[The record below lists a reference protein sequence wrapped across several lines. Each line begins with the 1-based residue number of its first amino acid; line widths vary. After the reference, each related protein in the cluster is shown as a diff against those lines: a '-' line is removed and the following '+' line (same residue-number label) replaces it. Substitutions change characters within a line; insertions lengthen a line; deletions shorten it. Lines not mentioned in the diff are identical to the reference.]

1 MHKSAFLFSAT
12 LLNVLS
18 STAAGQDGAK
28 LIEESGIPGGVV
40 VHVGCGD
47 GSLTAQLAAGPQFV
61 VLGLDTDGANVAA
74 ARKRLLAEGRYGRVT
89 IDRWDGRKLPLVDN
103 FVNLIVVGRTASVAK
118 EELLRVLCPGGL
130 VFFATDKGQL
140 TTDKIVKP
148 WPPGMD
154 QWTHYLHGPDGNPAG
169 NDTLVA
175 PPTRLQWLGGP
186 GWARH
191 HDHMA
196 SMSALVSANGRLFY
210 ILDEGSRASIQLPA
224 HWSLIAR
231 DAFNGTVLWKREI
244 PQWASKDFG
253 LKSGPAHLLRR
264 LVAVGDHVYVTLG
277 IDSPVA
283 ILDAATGQTLTECEG
298 TEFAREIVVAE
309 DTALLV
315 ADHEKSNLPNF
326 RRTGTYVWS
335 NTNASNTGWGWPG
348 TPRSIVA
355 CDAATGKLRWRV
367 ESPVAPCSLAADADS
382 IAFHDG
388 QKLVC
393 LERAS
398 GQTRW
403 QAEETPLIMPVPSS
417 TGPRVLIYQEMVL
430 LATNNGKVS
439 GWTLRDGKKVWEQR
453 QKPSGHMSLRDL
465 FVVDG
470 LSWTAAIAGNND
482 DGIWTGYDPK
492 TGEAKREFA
501 PDVDLHWF
509 HHRCYPS
516 KACGRFLITGRNGTE
531 YVDVKKEHWTPNH
544 WFRGGCIYGIMPCNG
559 MTYAS
564 MDACGCQLEA
574 KLSGFKALSSAR
586 VPQPTPEELTTEA
599 RLERGPAYGQTTGPA
614 ANPGDWPTFRHDAA
628 RSGAAPTGMTD
639 AGSNWETRLGGQL
652 TQPIIAA
659 GRVFVACRDTHT
671 VHALDAGTGKSVWSY
686 TTGGQTDTPPT
697 YWKGL
702 VVFGSADGYVYAL
715 RADDGALAWRF
726 RAAPLDQRM
735 MAWERIESAWPVH
748 GSVLVREDADGK
760 AIAYCTAGR
769 SIFLD
774 GGIRFL
780 RLDVATGR
788 LLGEVVWDDKDPE
801 SGQNIHEAYL
811 KKTPGNTMP
820 VGLSDVLSC
829 DGRNLWMRSQKI
841 DFEGQRTELT
851 VLPATDQPP
860 EDAHLF
866 CQIGFVD
873 DSYFFRSYWTYG
885 RRMTGGY
892 GGWYQAGRYVPSGR
906 ILCFDDQAVYGYGRK
921 PEYMTNA
928 SVVEY
933 HLFAANKAV
942 SPDDISRVSQAERT
956 MSQRRPER
964 NASSSD
970 WRLRWFFP
978 REELSAIRVQ
988 WLLDQPSIMTRAMCV
1003 AGDQLF
1009 LAGPPDVVDE
1019 RFAYRNPDDPDIQAL
1034 LAAQEEAYAG
1044 RKGGQL
1050 WAMNK
1055 ADGRPVARHDLDTIP
1070 VFDGLASAN
1079 GRLYLS
1085 TIDGRVMS
1093 IVDFSLREKDPARG
1107 ASGLRWQ
1114 TLWDQPEDA
1123 SYLLPLPE
1131 PKDADF
1137 QKVSGCKVFASKL
1150 GYRLRAN
1157 DRDTLGVALK
1167 KLDKPITGTVTFR
1180 TRIRAVKEAEGLLR
1194 NGYLAFGGSAEEAE
1208 LVKCGVRLQT
1218 QSASIV
1224 QGPFKGAEKS
1234 GKSAKVDA
1242 PEDKGLEAVVTV
1254 DLAAQKVTYVANGVK
1269 LEAPLK
1275 SPLPAITHLG
1285 YVIDSAMI
1293 DVAPIE
1299 VETPFRKS

>member
-1 MHKSAFLFSAT
+1 L
-12 LLNVLS
+12 
-18 STAAGQDGAK
+18 
-28 LIEESGIPGGVV
+28 
-40 VHVGCGD
+40 
-47 GSLTAQLAAGPQFV
+47 
-61 VLGLDTDGANVAA
+61 
-74 ARKRLLAEGRYGRVT
+74 
-89 IDRWDGRKLPLVDN
+89 
-103 FVNLIVVGRTASVAK
+103 
-118 EELLRVLCPGGL
+118 
-130 VFFATDKGQL
+130 
-140 TTDKIVKP
+140 
-148 WPPGMD
+148 
-154 QWTHYLHGPDGNPAG
+154 
-169 NDTLVA
+169 
-175 PPTRLQWLGGP
+175 
-186 GWARH
+186 
-191 HDHMA
+191 
-196 SMSALVSANGRLFY
+196 
-210 ILDEGSRASIQLPA
+210 
-224 HWSLIAR
+224 
-231 DAFNGTVLWKREI
+231 
-244 PQWASKDFG
+244 
-253 LKSGPAHLLRR
+253 
-264 LVAVGDHVYVTLG
+264 
-277 IDSPVA
+277 
-283 ILDAATGQTLTECEG
+283 
-298 TEFAREIVVAE
+298 
-309 DTALLV
+309 
-315 ADHEKSNLPNF
+315 
-326 RRTGTYVWS
+326 
-335 NTNASNTGWGWPG
+335 
-348 TPRSIVA
+348 
-355 CDAATGKLRWRV
+355 
-367 ESPVAPCSLAADADS
+367 
-382 IAFHDG
+382 
-388 QKLVC
+388 
-393 LERAS
+393 
-398 GQTRW
+398 
-403 QAEETPLIMPVPSS
+403 
-417 TGPRVLIYQEMVL
+417 
-430 LATNNGKVS
+430 
-439 GWTLRDGKKVWEQR
+439 
-453 QKPSGHMSLRDL
+453 
-465 FVVDG
+465 
-470 LSWTAAIAGNND
+470 
-482 DGIWTGYDPK
+482 
-492 TGEAKREFA
+492 
-501 PDVDLHWF
+501 
-509 HHRCYPS
+509 
-516 KACGRFLITGRNGTE
+516 
-531 YVDVKKEHWTPNH
+531 KKEHWTPNH

-574 KLSGFKALSSAR
+574 KLSGFKALSPAP
-586 VPQPTPEELTTEA
+586 VPQLSAKELTTEV

-614 ANPGDWPTFRHDAA
+614 AGPSDWPTFRHDAA
-628 RSGAAPTGMTD
+628 RSGAAPTRLADT
-639 AGSNWETRLGGQL
+639 GSNWETRLGGQL
-652 TQPIIAA
+652 TQPVIAA

-697 YWKGL
+697 YWNGL
-702 VVFGSADGYVYAL
+702 LVFGSADGYVYAL
-715 RADDGALAWRF
+715 RAQDGELTWRF

-748 GSVLVREDADGK
+748 GSVLVREGADGK
-760 AIAYCTAGR
+760 TIAYCTAGR

-780 RLDVATGR
+780 RLDVATGK

-841 DFEGQRTELT
+841 DFEGRRSELT

-866 CQIGFVD
+866 CQVGFVD

-906 ILCFDDQAVYGYGRK
+906 ILCFDEQAVYGYGRK

-933 HLFAANKAV
+933 SLFAASKLV
-942 SPDDISRVSQAERT
+942 SPDDITRVNRAEQT

-978 REELSAIRVQ
+978 REELSATRVQ
-988 WLLDQPSIMTRAMCV
+988 WLLDQPSIMARAMCV

-1055 ADGRPVARHDLDTIP
+1055 ADGRPVARHALDAIP
-1070 VFDGLASAN
+1070 VFDGLVAAG

-1085 TIDGRVMS
+1085 TIDGSVKS
-1093 IVDFSLREKDPARG
+1093 FTS
-1107 ASGLRWQ
+1107 SGLTALPSVDAQPLQ

-1137 QKVSGCKVFASKL
+1137 DKVSGCKVFASEL

-1157 DRDTLGVALK
+1157 GKDTMGVVLK

-1180 TRIRAVKEAEGLLR
+1180 TRFRAVKEAEGLLR
-1194 NGYLAFGGSAEEAE
+1194 NGYLAFGASDQEAE

-1242 PEDKGLEAVVTV
+1242 PENKGLEAVVTV

-1299 VETPFRKS
+1299 VERP

>member
-1 MHKSAFLFSAT
+1 MHKSAFLFTAT
-12 LLNVLS
+12 LLSVLS
-18 STAAGQDGAK
+18 AAAGQDGAK
-28 LIEESGIPGGVV
+28 RIEEAGIQGGVV
-40 VHVGCGD
+40 VHLGCGD
-47 GSLTAQLAAGPQFV
+47 GTVTAQLAAGPQYV
-61 VLGLDTDGANVAA
+61 VLGLDTDAANVAA

-89 IDRWDGRKLPLVDN
+89 IDRWDGRRLPLVDN
-103 FVNLIVVGRTASVAK
+103 FVNLIVVRGPLSVAR
-118 EELLRVLCPGGL
+118 EELLRVLCPGGVVL
-130 VFFATDKGQL
+130 FTTDHGPR
-140 TTDKIVKP
+140 TTDKTVKP
-148 WPPGMD
+148 WPAEMD
-154 QWTHYLHGPDGNPAG
+154 QWTHYLHGPDGNPTG

-175 PPTRLQWLGGP
+175 APTRLQWLGGP

-210 ILDEGSRASIQLPA
+210 ILDEGSRASIQLPS

-244 PQWASKDFG
+244 PDWASKDFG

-264 LVAVGDHVYVTLG
+264 LVAVGDCVYVTLG
-277 IDSPVA
+277 IDAPVA
-283 ILDAATGQTLTECEG
+283 ILDAASGETLHECEG

-315 ADHEKSNLPNF
+315 ADHEKSNLPNY
-326 RRTGTYVWS
+326 RRAGTYVWS

-367 ESPVAPCSLAADADS
+367 ESPVAPCSLAANADS
-382 IAFHDG
+382 IVFHDG

-393 LERAS
+393 LERS
-398 GQTRW
+398 NGQTRW
-403 QAEETPLIMPVPSS
+403 QAEETPLTMPVPSS
-417 TGPRVLIYQEMVL
+417 TGPRVLIYQDMVL
-430 LATNNGKVS
+430 LAANNGKVS

-516 KACGRFLITGRNGTE
+516 KACGSFLITGRNGTE
-531 YVDVKKEHWTPNH
+531 YVDLKKEHWTPNH

-586 VPQPTPEELTTEA
+586 VPQPSAEDLA
-599 RLERGPAYGQTTGPA
+599 ADSRLERGPAYGQAQGPA
-614 ANPGDWPTFRHDAA
+614 AGPGDWPTFRHDAA
-628 RSGAAPTGMTD
+628 RSGAAPTGLQD
-639 AGSNWETRLGGQL
+639 AGSGWETALGGQL
-652 TQPIIAA
+652 TQPVIAA
-659 GRVFVACRDTHT
+659 GRLFVACRDTHT

-697 YWKGL
+697 YWNGL
-702 VVFGSADGYVYAL
+702 LVFGSADGYVYAV
-715 RADDGALAWRF
+715 RAQDGELAWRF

-774 GGIRFL
+774 GGLRFL
-780 RLDVATGR
+780 RLDVATGK

-841 DFEGQRTELT
+841 DFEGRRTELT

-866 CQIGFVD
+866 CQVGFVD

-921 PEYMTNA
+921 PEYMVNA
-928 SVVEY
+928 SAIEY

-942 SPDDISRVSQAERT
+942 SPDDIARVNQAERT

-978 REELSAIRVQ
+978 REELSATRVQ
-988 WLLDQPSIMTRAMCV
+988 WLLDQPSIMARAMCV
-1003 AGDQLF
+1003 AGDRLY

-1019 RFAYRNPDDPDIQAL
+1019 RFAYRNPDDPEIQVL

-1050 WAMNK
+1050 WAVNK

-1079 GRLYLS
+1079 GRLYLA

-1093 IVDFSLREKDPARG
+1093 IVDFSLREKAPARG

-1137 QKVSGCKVFASKL
+1137 QKVSGCKVFASPL

-1157 DRDTLGVALK
+1157 AKDTMGVALK

-1194 NGYLAFGGSAEEAE
+1194 NGYLAFGGSAQEAE

-1218 QSASIV
+1218 QSAAIV

-1242 PEDKGLEAVVTV
+1242 PEDQGLEAIVTV
-1254 DLAAQKVTYVANGVK
+1254 DLAAQKVTFVANGVK

-1299 VETPFRKS
+1299 VERP